1 MTSLNRGQSCPI
13 VLNLALRRV
22 LGSLDNWAFL
32 VITQTLASKKIF
44 CRLLS
49 LRPWSVNWC
58 MYCDGCD
65 RRIPRRKLTYSIFGI
80 NFSRRLVSLRFLPWF
95 RYGHL
100 LRPGSQAQ
108 FLSDHFD
115 TVSDTRISYRLDYY
129 GFMDRYQFAHRS
141 KVSIIY
147 MIL

>member
-22 LGSLDNWAFL
+22 LGSLDNHAFL
-32 VITQTLASKKIF
+32 FIFQTLGSKKIF
-44 CRLLS
+44 SRLLS

-58 MYCDGCD
+58 MYCHGCD
-65 RRIPRRKLTYSIFGI
+65 RRIPRRKLTYSIFFI

-100 LRPGSQAQ
+100 LQPGSQAQ

-115 TVSDTRISYRLDYY
+115 TVSEEN
-129 GFMDRYQFAHRS
+129 QS
-141 KVSIIY
+141 KET
-147 MIL
+147 